1 MFGRI
6 NLNIQIEIGLYD
18 VNVSHVCSARFFF
31 SVASCFY
38 LVVSYFYLENKQKIY
53 PKTIS
58 IHGRL
63 FSRQTKQ
70 KTESEVN
77 RYTTHSANKLF
88 GCFIRVIAQHFPSF
102 RFDFSNGEKRIKCLH
117 AIMPGGGCSGNV
129 VNVLPTKCL
138 HLTISFDCSFLYRIA
153 CCDTC
158 VLLLNARVIRINFNV
173 LSVV

>member
-1 MFGRI
+1 MTRMFHMFVP
-6 NLNIQIEIGLYD
+6 L
-18 VNVSHVCSARFFF
+18 VFF
-31 SVASCFY
+31 SPLLVAFISSSRIFIWKT
-38 LVVSYFYLENKQKIY
+38 NKKSTPKPY
-53 PKTIS
+53 PS
-58 IHGRL
+58 MADF

-138 HLTISFDCSFLYRIA
+138 HLTISFDCSFLSRIA